1 MNRDI
6 VVAAF
11 VIAFGASTAHA
22 QAMKDMPM
30 GKSSEAVKSKSD
42 PGKQAATHDGVGL
55 VKNVDT
61 AKGTV
66 TLEHEAIPTIPWRAM
81 TMTFAAA
88 DKKLL
93 QGVKPGEK
101 VHFQLKESPSKAGT
115 YVVTSIKP

>member
-1 MNRDI
+1 MNRNI

-11 VIAFGASTAHA
+11 VIAFGAPAAHA

-30 GKSSEAVKSKSD
+30 GKSSDAVKSE
-42 PGKQAATHDGVGL
+42 PGKQAATHNGVGI

-66 TLEHEAIPTIPWRAM
+66 TLEHEAIPTIPWNAM
-81 TMTFAAA
+81 TMTFPAA
-88 DKKLL
+88 DKKSL
-93 QGVKPGEK
+93 QGIKPGEK